1 MWRAPFEGLIDL
13 LAPMRCP
20 GCDHSLDW
28 GERGFC
34 GACAPLIEPLRSG
47 PALFAYGGPLAVGI
61 KALKYGARLDYLD
74 ALGRLLASGW
84 KRHAGRVD
92 EVVPVPLHST
102 RLRERGFNQSEL
114 LARPLAKMLGVPLR
128 DRLVRTHAGVAQ
140 ASLPRAI
147 RSESVRHSFD
157 ARAGAKR
164 VLLVDDVRTTGATLR
179 AATGALHKAGT
190 HHVRIM
196 ALAGV
201 EP

>member
-1 MWRAPFEGLIDL
+1 MWRAPLEGLLDL
-13 LAPMRCP
+13 LAPYRCP
-20 GCDHSLDW
+20 GCDVVLDW
-28 GERGFC
+28 GQRGFC
-34 GACAPLIEPLRSG
+34 DACGLLVEPLRSG

-61 KALKYGARLDYLD
+61 KGLKYGKRVDYTD
-74 ALGRLLASGW
+74 ALSALLVTGW

-92 EVVPVPLHST
+92 EVVPIPLHET

-114 LARPLAKMLGVPLR
+114 LAVPLANALGVPLR
-128 DRLVRTHAGVAQ
+128 NRITRTHAGVAQ
-140 ASLPRAI
+140 ASLPQAI
-147 RSESVRHSFD
+147 RSESVRHSFV
-157 ARAGAKR
+157 AKPGAKR
-164 VLLVDDVRTTGATLR
+164 VLLIDDVRTTGATLR

>member
-1 MWRAPFEGLIDL
+1 ML
-13 LAPMRCP
+13 
-20 GCDHSLDW
+20 
-28 GERGFC
+28 
-34 GACAPLIEPLRSG
+34 EPLRTG
-47 PALFAYGGPLAVGI
+47 PALYAYGGPLAVGI
-61 KALKYGARLDYLD
+61 KALKYGGRLDYLD
-74 ALGRLLASGW
+74 ALGTLLASGW

-92 EVVPVPLHST
+92 EVVPIPLHRA

-114 LARPLAKMLGVPLR
+114 LASALAKKLGVPIR

-147 RSESVRHSFD
+147 RGESVRHAFEGTK
-157 ARAGAKR
+157 GAKR
-164 VLLVDDVRTTGATLR
+164 VLLIDDVRTTGATLR

>member
-1 MWRAPFEGLIDL
+1 
-13 LAPMRCP
+13 MRCP
-20 GCDHSLDW
+20 GCDHALDW

-34 GACAPLIEPLRSG
+34 GACTPLIEPLRNG

-61 KALKYGARLDYLD
+61 KALKYGGRLDYID
-74 ALGRLLASGW
+74 ALGRLLESGW

-92 EVVPVPLHST
+92 EVVAVPLHPD

-114 LARPLAKMLGVPLR
+114 LATRLARRLGVPLR
-128 DRLVRTHAGVAQ
+128 ARLVRVHAGVAQ
-140 ASLPRAI
+140 ASLPRSI
-147 RSESVRHSFD
+147 RSESVRHAFE

-179 AATGALHKAGT
+179 AASGALHKAGA
-190 HHVRIM
+190 HHVRVM
-196 ALAGV
+196 ALSGV